1 MPETTPKETPQTAGW
16 TFDGYH
22 RVPRPMRLEPAP
34 VALDI
39 LFLYSRPPLPM
50 TRGDELT
57 VSHLLAFLA
66 ARGHR
71 VDFVSLKGKGEQLRP
86 EHQRWLEAQCRSVR
100 FIEQSRLAALWQGGL
115 GVLRGWPF
123 QIGYLFVPAQ
133 LAAARELAAERR
145 HDLAYAYQVR
155 CTETLR
161 AVGGLVP
168 ARVLALQ
175 LSQTLNTRRLAENAP
190 RLIERLFYRFE
201 SWRMAAYEAR
211 IWQIAHR
218 TVLIGEK
225 DREAIEA
232 ACRQHGQPVIDNVVF
247 GPHGVDVERFA
258 PRPEAEEVD
267 VVVMSGVM
275 RYAPN
280 AAAAL
285 WFLKEVWPAIRAAR
299 PTARFFLVG
308 RDPTPALLA
317 HHGKDGVEVTG
328 TVDEPAD
335 WIARA
340 AVCVVPI
347 RAAAGLQNKLL
358 EALAMGKAVVATPEA
373 NEGIQAVPD
382 RDLWLAEAP
391 EAFAAAVLDLL
402 ADAPRRRALGA
413 AGRAF
418 IEATWTWEA
427 PFLTLEKSFLALH
440 GDRGALAA

>member
-1 MPETTPKETPQTAGW
+1 MPETSAEGTQEARGW
-16 TFDGYH
+16 TFGGYH

-39 LFLYSRPPLPM
+39 LFLYTRPPLPM

-57 VSHLLAFLA
+57 VSHLLAFFA

-71 VDFVSLKGKGEQLRP
+71 VDFVSLKGKGERLRP
-86 EHQRWLEAQCRSVR
+86 EHQRWLEAHCRSVR
-100 FIEQSRLAALWQGGL
+100 LVEQSQLAAFWQGGL

-123 QIGYLFVPAQ
+123 QIGYFYAPAQ
-133 LAAARELAAERR
+133 LAAIRALAAER
-145 HDLAYAYQVR
+145 HYDVAYAYGIR
-155 CTETLR
+155 TAEALR
-161 AVGGLVP
+161 HADGRIG

-175 LSQTLNTRRLAENAP
+175 VSQSLNTRRLAENAT
-190 RLIERLFYRFE
+190 RLVDRLFYRFE
-201 SWRMAAYEAR
+201 RRRTTAYEAR
-211 IWQIAHR
+211 IWQTVHR

-232 ACRQHGQPVIDNVVF
+232 ACREHGQPVIDNVVF

-258 PRPEAEEVD
+258 PRPEAEEAD

-280 AAAAL
+280 VAAAL
-285 WFLKEVWPAIRAAR
+285 WFLTRVWPTIRAAR
-299 PTARFFLVG
+299 PSARFFLVG

-317 HHGKDGVEVTG
+317 HDGKDGVEVTG

-340 AVCVVPI
+340 TVCVVPI

-382 RDLWLAEAP
+382 RDLRLAEAP
-391 EAFAAAVLDLL
+391 AAFAAAVLDLL

-427 PFLTLEKSFLALH
+427 PFLILEQNLLALRR
-440 GDRGALAA
+440 DQDVLAA

>member
-1 MPETTPKETPQTAGW
+1 MPEATSERTATAAAW
-16 TFDGYH
+16 SFEGYH
-22 RVPRPMRLEPAP
+22 RVPRPMRLETAP
-34 VALDI
+34 VQLDI
-39 LFLYSRPPLPM
+39 LFLYNRTPLPM

-57 VSHLLAFLA
+57 VSHLLAFFA

-71 VDFVSLKGKGEQLRP
+71 VDLVSLKGKDERLRP
-86 EHQRWLEAQCRSVR
+86 EHQGWLETHCRSVR
-100 FIEQSRLAALWQGGL
+100 FVEQSRLAALWQVGL

-123 QIGYLFVPAQ
+123 QISYLYVPGQ
-133 LAAARELAAERR
+133 LAAARELVAERSY
-145 HDLAYAYQVR
+145 DLAYAYGIRGAEALRQVDGR
-155 CTETLR
+155 G
-161 AVGGLVP
+161 VV
-168 ARVLALQ
+168 RVLALQ
-175 LSQTLNTRRLAENAP
+175 VSQTLNTRRLAENAT
-190 RLIERLFYRFE
+190 RFLERLFYRFE
-201 SWRMAAYEAR
+201 WRRTAVYEAR
-211 IWQIAHR
+211 IWQIADR

-232 ACRQHGQPVIDNVVF
+232 ACRQHGQPLIDNVLF
-247 GPHGVDVERFA
+247 GPHGVDVERFK
-258 PRPEAEEVD
+258 PRSEAEEAD

-280 AAAAL
+280 VAAAL
-285 WFLKEVWPAIRAAR
+285 WFLTRVWPTIRAAR
-299 PTARFFLVG
+299 PASRFLLVG

-340 AVCVVPI
+340 TVCVVPI

-373 NEGIQAVPD
+373 NEGIRAVSD
-382 RDLWLAEAP
+382 RDLWLAEEP
-391 EAFAAAVLDLL
+391 EAFARAVLDLL

-418 IEATWTWEA
+418 IEDKWTWEA
-427 PFLTLEKSFLALH
+427 PFLMLEQHLLDLCA
-440 GDRGALAA
+440 DRARQAA

>member
-1 MPETTPKETPQTAGW
+1 MPETTPERTATAAAW
-16 TFDGYH
+16 SFEGYH
-22 RVPRPMRLEPAP
+22 RVPRPMRLDPAP
-34 VALDI
+34 MQLDI

-57 VSHLLAFLA
+57 VSHLLAFFA

-71 VDFVSLKGKGEQLRP
+71 VDLVSLKGKGERLRP
-86 EHQRWLEAQCRSVR
+86 EHQRWLEAHCRSVR
-100 FIEQSRLAALWQGGL
+100 FVEQSRLAALWQAGL
-115 GVLRGWPF
+115 GVLRGWPV
-123 QIGYLFVPAQ
+123 QIGYLHVPAQ
-133 LAAARELAAERR
+133 LAAARALVAER
-145 HDLAYAYQVR
+145 HYDLAYVYTARGMEV
-155 CTETLR
+155 LR
-161 AVGGLVP
+161 RLEHGIA

-175 LSQTLNTRRLAENAP
+175 VSQTLNTRRLAENAA

-211 IWQIAHR
+211 IWQTVDR

-232 ACRQHGQPVIDNVVF
+232 ACRRHGQPVIDNVVF

-258 PRPEAEEVD
+258 PRPEAEEAD

-280 AAAAL
+280 VAAAL
-285 WFLKEVWPAIRAAR
+285 WFLTRVWPIIRAAR

-340 AVCVVPI
+340 TVCVVPI

-358 EALAMGKAVVATPEA
+358 EALAMAKAVVATPEA
-373 NEGIQAVPD
+373 NEGIQAVPE
-382 RDLWLAEAP
+382 RDLWLAGEP
-391 EAFAAAVLDLL
+391 EAFARAVLELL
-402 ADAPRRRALGA
+402 ADAPQRRTLGT

-418 IEATWTWEA
+418 IEDRWTWEA
-427 PFLTLEKSFLALH
+427 PFLMLEQNLLDLCA
-440 GDRGALAA
+440 DRARAAA